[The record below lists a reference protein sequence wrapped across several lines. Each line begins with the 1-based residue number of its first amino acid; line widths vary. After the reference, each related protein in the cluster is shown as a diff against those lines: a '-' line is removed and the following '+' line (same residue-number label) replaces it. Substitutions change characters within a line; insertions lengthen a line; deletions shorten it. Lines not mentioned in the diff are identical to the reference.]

1 METIVKNELFEKIN
15 EVVSASTLNNV
26 FREKYKDI
34 LDKHDVDNIKS
45 NISEKISAIKDPLER
60 AVVTFSQIENIEDDN
75 VNLVNNHSDLLK
87 LIMMLNRSKMNSM
100 SDEKRADY
108 FKSANKHFD
117 KYITNFK

>member
-15 EVVSASTLNNV
+15 EVVSTSTLNNV

-45 NISEKISAIKDPLER
+45 NISEKISTIKDPLVR
-60 AVVTFSQIENIEDDN
+60 VVVAYSQIENIEDDN
-75 VNLVNNHSDLLK
+75 VNLLNNHSDLLK

-108 FKSANKHFD
+108 FKRANKHFD